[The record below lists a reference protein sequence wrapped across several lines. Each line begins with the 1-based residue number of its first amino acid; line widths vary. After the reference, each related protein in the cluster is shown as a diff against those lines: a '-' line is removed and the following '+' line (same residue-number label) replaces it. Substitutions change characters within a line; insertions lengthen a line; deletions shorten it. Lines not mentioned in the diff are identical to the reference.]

1 MKSIIKLINSFFA
14 ILIIYTTNSSLA
26 QNPFG
31 KLNPDNPFSEV
42 SSPFGKL
49 NPDNPFS
56 EVSSPF
62 GKLNPN
68 NPFSEVSSPFGKF
81 NPNNPFSEGS
91 LNDLL
96 FGFDDS
102 DESEED

>member
-1 MKSIIKLINSFFA
+1 MKKILKLFSFVSA
-14 ILIIYTTNSSLA
+14 ILIIYTTNFSVA
-26 QNPFG
+26 QN
-31 KLNPDNPFSEV
+31 
-42 SSPFGKL
+42 PFGKL

-81 NPNNPFSEGS
+81 NPDNPFSEGN

-96 FGFDDS
+96 FGFDDDS
-102 DESEED
+102 DESDED

>member
-1 MKSIIKLINSFFA
+1 MKNIIKLISFVFT
-14 ILIIYTTNSSLA
+14 ILVIYTTNFSLA

-62 GKLNPN
+62 GK
-68 NPFSEVSSPFGKF
+68 F
-81 NPNNPFSEGS
+81 NPNNPFSEGN

-96 FGFDDS
+96 YGFDDDSEES
-102 DESEED
+102 DED

>member
-1 MKSIIKLINSFFA
+1 MKNIVKLTSFVLV
-14 ILIIYTTNSSLA
+14 ILIIYITNFSLA
-26 QNPFG
+26 QN
-31 KLNPDNPFSEV
+31 
-42 SSPFGKL
+42 PFGKL

-81 NPNNPFSEGS
+81 NPNNPFSEGN

-96 FGFDDS
+96 YGFDDDS
-102 DESEED
+102 DESDED

>member
-1 MKSIIKLINSFFA
+1 MKNIVKLTSFVLV
-14 ILIIYTTNSSLA
+14 ILIIYTTNFSLA
-26 QNPFG
+26 QN
-31 KLNPDNPFSEV
+31 
-42 SSPFGKL
+42 PFGKL

-81 NPNNPFSEGS
+81 NPNNPFSEGN

-96 FGFDDS
+96 YGFDDDS
-102 DESEED
+102 DESDED

>member
-1 MKSIIKLINSFFA
+1 MRNIVKLTWFVLV
-14 ILIIYTTNSSLA
+14 ILIIYTTNFSLA
-26 QNPFG
+26 QN
-31 KLNPDNPFSEV
+31 
-42 SSPFGKL
+42 PFGKL

-81 NPNNPFSEGS
+81 NPNNPFSEGN

-96 FGFDDS
+96 YGFDDDS
-102 DESEED
+102 DESDED

>member
-1 MKSIIKLINSFFA
+1 MKKILKLFSFVST
-14 ILIIYTTNSSLA
+14 ILIIYTTNFSVA

-42 SSPFGKL
+42 SSPFGKF

-56 EVSSPF
+56 E
-62 GKLNPN
+62 GN
-68 NPFSEVSSPFGKF
+68 
-81 NPNNPFSEGS
+81 

-96 FGFDDS
+96 FGFDDDS
-102 DESEED
+102 DESDED

>member
-1 MKSIIKLINSFFA
+1 MDKIIKLCVFVFV
-14 ILIIYTTNSSLA
+14 ILIICATNFSLA
-26 QNPFG
+26 QN
-31 KLNPDNPFSEV
+31 
-42 SSPFGKL
+42 PFGKL

>member
-1 MKSIIKLINSFFA
+1 MKNIVKLTSFVLI
-14 ILIIYTTNSSLA
+14 ILIIYTTNFSLA
-26 QNPFG
+26 QN
-31 KLNPDNPFSEV
+31 
-42 SSPFGKL
+42 PFGKL

-81 NPNNPFSEGS
+81 NPNNPFSEGN

-96 FGFDDS
+96 YGFDDDS
-102 DESEED
+102 DESDED

>member
-1 MKSIIKLINSFFA
+1 MKNIVKLTCFVLV
-14 ILIIYTTNSSLA
+14 ILIIYITNFSLA
-26 QNPFG
+26 QN
-31 KLNPDNPFSEV
+31 
-42 SSPFGKL
+42 PFGKL

-81 NPNNPFSEGS
+81 NPNNPFSEGN

-96 FGFDDS
+96 YGFDDDS
-102 DESEED
+102 DESDED

>member
-1 MKSIIKLINSFFA
+1 MKKILKLFSFVSI
-14 ILIIYTTNSSLA
+14 ILIIHTINFSLA
-26 QNPFG
+26 QN
-31 KLNPDNPFSEV
+31 
-42 SSPFGKL
+42 PFGKL

-81 NPNNPFSEGS
+81 NPNNPFSEGN

-102 DESEED
+102 DESDED